1 MTQRAIS
8 LPFVFNS
15 AGEIGYSSDEKKIIQ
30 DRVVLALMT
39 RFGERVMRP
48 DFGSDVYLSLWEET
62 SAAIGVVKL
71 AATTCFS
78 NWFPYLTFL
87 DARGNVNSDGVLEVE
102 IMYKRALENITE
114 TVRLKTSFLSRSGD
128 LLQEARN
135 GK

>member
-15 AGEIGYSSDEKKIIQ
+15 AGEIGYSTDEKKIIQ
-30 DRVVLALMT
+30 DRIVLALMT

-48 DFGSDVYLSLWEET
+48 DFGSDVYLSLWEDLN
-62 SAAIGVVKL
+62 SAIGVVKL
-71 AATTCFS
+71 AATTCFA

-87 DARGNVNSDGVLEVE
+87 DAKGNVTPDGVLEVE
-102 IMYKRALENITE
+102 ITYKRALENISE

-128 LLQEARN
+128 LLQEARS
-135 GK
+135 GQ